1 MNAQTIARRIADS
14 GCYFLS
20 ILHLASRENEAIG
33 YFRQALSVK
42 VMEDDCYILDPAK
55 LLELTAGG
63 KWSVEHKPAN
73 YQTASDEYEILRFE
87 RKATTKTYAHF
98 VVGDGRGQ
106 VAYDPLDRSQ
116 TVAQG
121 KLVSKR
127 IFKRLA

>member
-1 MNAQTIARRIADS
+1 MNAQTIAKRIGDS

-20 ILHLASRENEAIG
+20 ILHLANRENEAIG
-33 YFRQALSVK
+33 FYRQALSVGA
-42 VMEDDCYILDPAK
+42 MEDDCYIKDPPR
-55 LLELTAGG
+55 LLSLVAGG
-63 KWSVEHKPAN
+63 RWSVEHKPAD
-73 YQTASDEYEILRFE
+73 YQTKGNELEILRFE

-106 VAYDPLDRSQ
+106 VAYDPLDNAQ

>member
-1 MNAQTIARRIADS
+1 MNAQSIARRIADS

-20 ILHLASRENEAIG
+20 ILHLANRENEAIG
-33 YFRQALSVK
+33 FFRQALSIG
-42 VMEDDCYILDPAK
+42 VMQDDCYILDPAK
-55 LLELTAGG
+55 LLALVAGG
-63 KWSVEHKPAN
+63 KWSVSHQGAE
-73 YQTASDEYEILRFE
+73 YQTANDEYEILRFE

-106 VAYDPLDRSQ
+106 VAYDPLDTSQ

>member
-1 MNAQTIARRIADS
+1 MNAQTIAKRLGDS

-20 ILHLASRENEAIG
+20 ILHLANRENEAIG
-33 YFRQALSVK
+33 FFKQALSIG

-55 LLELTAGG
+55 FLALVVGG
-63 KWSVEHKPAN
+63 KWSVSHQSAD
-73 YQTASDEYEILRFE
+73 YATQSDEYEILRFE

-106 VAYDPLDRSQ
+106 VAYDPLDNSQ

>member
-1 MNAQTIARRIADS
+1 MNAQTIAKRIGDN

-20 ILHLASRENEAIG
+20 ILHLANRENEAIG
-33 YFRQALSVK
+33 FYRQALAVG

-55 LLELTAGG
+55 LLALVVGG
-63 KWSVEHKPAN
+63 KWVVLHKSAD
-73 YQTASDEYEILRFE
+73 YATQSDEYEILRFE

-106 VAYDPLDRSQ
+106 VAYDPLDNSQ
-116 TVAQG
+116 TVALG
-121 KLVSKR
+121 KLISKR